1 MPMIFA
7 DAKLY
12 TTALLARH
20 LRVKSSWVRDEAD
33 AGRLPYLHAGD
44 TYLFDKDAVEAVLL
58 KRARRTPAPTEV
70 PP

>member
-1 MPMIFA
+1 MIYP
-7 DAKLY
+7 DTKLY

-20 LRVKSSWVRDEAD
+20 LRVKSSWLRTEAE
-33 AGRLPYLHAGD
+33 AGRLPFLHAGD

-58 KRARRTPAPTEV
+58 DRAQRSPTES